1 MSQTLLALESFLAL
15 SEAMLGAARAQEW
28 DNLGQ
33 FGEQRG
39 QLADKFSPD
48 LAARLPHAEQARGR
62 AIIERC
68 LQLDAQTYALVDER
82 QTALRILLRE
92 PAPVI

>member
-1 MSQTLLALESFLAL
+1 MSKELLELENFLLLA
-15 SEAMLGAARAQEW
+15 EAMLGAAQAQEW
-28 DNLGQ
+28 ESLGQ
-33 FGEQRG
+33 FGEQRRLLSD
-39 QLADKFSPD
+39 QFSPV
-48 LAARLPHAEQARGR
+48 LAARLPRSEQARGR

-68 LQLDAQTYALVDER
+68 LQLDETIRALVDER